1 MMRKNKLSAIMMVLV
16 LVMAAALTG
25 CSDKKAKEQEIQNK
39 VAAIDTAY
47 EAFTAEADHAKKL
60 EAYKTMV
67 SEDEAYTEEDA
78 VKEKYTAV
86 LADMKKAFT
95 DEYDSTIAEN
105 TVDVSKEEDEKK
117 VGTYK
122 DNLTKA
128 LGTIKADAVC
138 TDEEITAYETSV
150 NAAVKTYD
158 DRVTAIKKAAAEKK
172 AEEEAKA
179 KKESEEAEAA
189 KEKTAKSSDGSASG
203 KSTSASGSS
212 ASGSSNSGSSGSSS
226 SGSSSSGSSASSS
239 SGSSYSG
246 SNSGSSGSYSDNS
259 ASDNS
264 GSSTSSSSG
273 SSDASSSSG
282 SSSGSESSGGSSG
295 SESGHHTWASGSITG
310 DDGQEHEFTIK
321 DDILYD
327 DEGESEDISAW
338 VIH

>member
-1 MMRKNKLSAIMMVLV
+1 MMRKNKLSAIMMILV

-39 VAAIDTAY
+39 VSAIDTAY

-67 SEDEAYTEEDA
+67 SEDESYTEEDA

-117 VGTYK
+117 VSTYK

-138 TDEEITAYETSV
+138 TEEEITAYEASV

-179 KKESEEAEAA
+179 KKESEEAAAA

-212 ASGSSNSGSSGSSS
+212 ASSS
-226 SGSSSSGSSASSS
+226 SGSSS
-239 SGSSYSG
+239 SG

-259 ASDNS
+259 VSDN
-264 GSSTSSSSG
+264 SG

-295 SESGHHTWASGSITG
+295 SESGNHTWATGSMTG

-321 DDILYD
+321 DNILYN

-338 VIH
+338 VAH

>member
-67 SEDEAYTEEDA
+67 SEDEAYTEKDA

-105 TVDVSKEEDEKK
+105 TVDVSKEEDENK
-117 VGTYK
+117 VSTYK

-138 TDEEITAYETSV
+138 TDEEITAYEASV

-189 KEKTAKSSDGSASG
+189 KEKTAKSSGSSSSG
-203 KSTSASGSS
+203 KSTSA
-212 ASGSSNSGSSGSSS
+212 SGSSS

-239 SGSSYSG
+239 SGSSSSG

-264 GSSTSSSSG
+264 GSSTSG
-273 SSDASSSSG
+273 SSDASSASG

-295 SESGHHTWASGSITG
+295 SESGNHTWATGSMTG

-321 DDILYD
+321 DNILYN

-338 VIH
+338 VAH

>member
-1 MMRKNKLSAIMMVLV
+1 MRKNKLSAIMMVLV

-39 VAAIDTAY
+39 VSAIDTAY

-67 SEDEAYTEEDA
+67 SEDEAYTEEEA

-117 VGTYK
+117 VSAYK

-138 TDEEITAYETSV
+138 TEEEITAYETSI

-158 DRVTAIKKAAAEKK
+158 DRVTAIKKAADEKGK

-179 KKESEEAEAA
+179 KKESEKAAAAAEAEATEA
-189 KEKTAKSSDGSASG
+189 AKSSGSSSSYSSSSSG
-203 KSTSASGSS
+203 DSSYSYSDNSGS
-212 ASGSSNSGSSGSSS
+212 NYSGSSGSSNNDYAYEDDDDDSYS
-226 SGSSSSGSSASSS
+226 SGSDNGSSSSS
-239 SGSSYSG
+239 
-246 SNSGSSGSYSDNS
+246 
-259 ASDNS
+259 
-264 GSSTSSSSG
+264 
-273 SSDASSSSG
+273 

-295 SESGHHTWASGSITG
+295 SESGHHTWATGSMTG

-321 DDILYD
+321 DNILYN

-338 VIH
+338 VAH

>member
-67 SEDEAYTEEDA
+67 SEDEAYTEKDA

-117 VGTYK
+117 VSTYK

-138 TDEEITAYETSV
+138 TEEEITAYEASV

-158 DRVTAIKKAAAEKK
+158 DRVTAIKKASAEKK

-179 KKESEEAEAA
+179 KKESEEAAAA
-189 KEKTAKSSDGSASG
+189 KEKTGKSSDGSASG
-203 KSTSASGSS
+203 KSTS

-226 SGSSSSGSSASSS
+226 SGSSASSS
-239 SGSSYSG
+239 SGSSSSG

-273 SSDASSSSG
+273 SSDASSASG

-295 SESGHHTWASGSITG
+295 SESGNHTWATGSMTG

-321 DDILYD
+321 DNILYN

-338 VIH
+338 VAH

>member
-39 VAAIDTAY
+39 VSAIDTAY

-67 SEDEAYTEEDA
+67 SEDEAYTEEEA

-117 VGTYK
+117 VSTYK

-138 TDEEITAYETSV
+138 TDEEITAYEASV

-179 KKESEEAEAA
+179 KKESEKAAAA
-189 KEKTAKSSDGSASG
+189 KEKTGKSSGSSSSG
-203 KSTSASGSS
+203 KSTSA
-212 ASGSSNSGSSGSSS
+212 

-239 SGSSYSG
+239 SGSSSSG

-273 SSDASSSSG
+273 SSDASSASG

-295 SESGHHTWASGSITG
+295 SESGNHTWATGSMTG

-321 DDILYD
+321 DNILYN

-338 VIH
+338 VAH

>member
-117 VGTYK
+117 VSTYK
-122 DNLTKA
+122 DNLTKV

-138 TDEEITAYETSV
+138 TEEEITAYEASV

-179 KKESEEAEAA
+179 KKESEEAAAAAEAEATEAA
-189 KEKTAKSSDGSASG
+189 K
-203 KSTSASGSS
+203 
-212 ASGSSNSGSSGSSS
+212 SSGSSS
-226 SGSSSSGSSASSS
+226 SSGDSSYSYSDN

-246 SNSGSSGSYSDNS
+246 SSGSSNNDYVYEDDDDVSY
-259 ASDNS
+259 
-264 GSSTSSSSG
+264 
-273 SSDASSSSG
+273 
-282 SSSGSESSGGSSG
+282 SSGSEASGGSSG
-295 SESGHHTWASGSITG
+295 SESGHHTWTTGSMTG

-321 DDILYD
+321 DNILYN

-338 VIH
+338 VAH

>member
-117 VGTYK
+117 VSTYK
-122 DNLTKA
+122 GNLTKA

-138 TDEEITAYETSV
+138 TDEEITAYEASV

-179 KKESEEAEAA
+179 KKESEEAAAA

-212 ASGSSNSGSSGSSS
+212 
-226 SGSSSSGSSASSS
+226 SSGSSASSS
-239 SGSSYSG
+239 SGSSSSG

-273 SSDASSSSG
+273 SSDASSASG

-295 SESGHHTWASGSITG
+295 SESGNHTWATGSMTG

-321 DDILYD
+321 DNILYN

-338 VIH
+338 VAH

>member
-67 SEDEAYTEEDA
+67 SEDEAYTEKDA

-117 VGTYK
+117 VSTYK

-138 TDEEITAYETSV
+138 TEEEITAYETSI

-172 AEEEAKA
+172 AEEEVKA

-189 KEKTAKSSDGSASG
+189 KEKTGKSSDGSASG
-203 KSTSASGSS
+203 KSTSA
-212 ASGSSNSGSSGSSS
+212 SGSSS

-239 SGSSYSG
+239 SGSSSSG

-273 SSDASSSSG
+273 SSDASSASS

-295 SESGHHTWASGSITG
+295 SESGNHTWATGSMTG

-321 DDILYD
+321 DNILYN

-338 VIH
+338 VAH

>member
-1 MMRKNKLSAIMMVLV
+1 MMRKNKLSAIMMILV

-39 VAAIDTAY
+39 VSAIDTAY

-67 SEDEAYTEEDA
+67 SEDESYTEEDA

-117 VGTYK
+117 VSTYK

-138 TDEEITAYETSV
+138 TEEEITAYEASV

-179 KKESEEAEAA
+179 KKESEEAAAA
-189 KEKTAKSSDGSASG
+189 KEKTGKSSDGSASG
-203 KSTSASGSS
+203 KSTSA
-212 ASGSSNSGSSGSSS
+212 SGSSS

-239 SGSSYSG
+239 SGSSSSG

-273 SSDASSSSG
+273 SSDASSASG

-295 SESGHHTWASGSITG
+295 SESGNHTWATGSMTG

-321 DDILYD
+321 DNILYN

-338 VIH
+338 VAH

>member
-117 VGTYK
+117 VSTYK
-122 DNLTKA
+122 GNLTKV

-138 TDEEITAYETSV
+138 TDEEITAYEASV

-179 KKESEEAEAA
+179 KKESEEAAAA

-212 ASGSSNSGSSGSSS
+212 
-226 SGSSSSGSSASSS
+226 SSGSSASSS
-239 SGSSYSG
+239 SGSSSSG

-273 SSDASSSSG
+273 SSDASSASG

-295 SESGHHTWASGSITG
+295 SESGNHTWATGSMTG

-321 DDILYD
+321 DNILYN

-338 VIH
+338 VAH

>member
-1 MMRKNKLSAIMMVLV
+1 MMRKNKLSAIMMILV

-39 VAAIDTAY
+39 VSAIDTAY

-67 SEDEAYTEEDA
+67 SEDEADIEEDA

-117 VGTYK
+117 VSTYK

-138 TDEEITAYETSV
+138 TEEEITAYETSV

-179 KKESEEAEAA
+179 KKESEEAVAA

-212 ASGSSNSGSSGSSS
+212 NSGS

-239 SGSSYSG
+239 SGSSSSG
-246 SNSGSSGSYSDNS
+246 SNSGSSGSYSDYS

-273 SSDASSSSG
+273 SSDASSASG

-295 SESGHHTWASGSITG
+295 SESGNHTWATGSMTG

-321 DDILYD
+321 DNILYN

-338 VIH
+338 VAH

>member
-67 SEDEAYTEEDA
+67 SEDEAYTEKDV

-117 VGTYK
+117 VSTYK

-138 TDEEITAYETSV
+138 TEEEITAYEASV

-179 KKESEEAEAA
+179 KKESEEAAAA
-189 KEKTAKSSDGSASG
+189 KEKTGKSSDGSASG
-203 KSTSASGSS
+203 KSTSA
-212 ASGSSNSGSSGSSS
+212 SGSSS

-239 SGSSYSG
+239 SGSSSSV

-273 SSDASSSSG
+273 SSDASSASG

-295 SESGHHTWASGSITG
+295 SESGNHTWATGSMTG

-321 DDILYD
+321 DNILYN

-338 VIH
+338 VAH

>member
-25 CSDKKAKEQEIQNK
+25 CSDRKAKEQEIQNK

-86 LADMKKAFT
+86 LTDMKKAFT

-117 VGTYK
+117 VSTYK

-138 TDEEITAYETSV
+138 TEEEITAYETSI
-150 NAAVKTYD
+150 NTAVKTYD

-189 KEKTAKSSDGSASG
+189 KEKTAKSSDGSASD

-226 SGSSSSGSSASSS
+226 SGS
-239 SGSSYSG
+239 
-246 SNSGSSGSYSDNS
+246 NSGSSGSYSDNS
-259 ASDNS
+259 ASDTS

-282 SSSGSESSGGSSG
+282 SSSSSESSGGSSG

>member
-1 MMRKNKLSAIMMVLV
+1 
-16 LVMAAALTG
+16 MAAALTG

-39 VAAIDTAY
+39 VSAIDTAY

-117 VGTYK
+117 VNTYK

-138 TDEEITAYETSV
+138 TEEEITAYEASV

-172 AEEEAKA
+172 AEEEDKA
-179 KKESEEAEAA
+179 KKESEEAAAA

-212 ASGSSNSGSSGSSS
+212 SSSSSSSGSSTSSS
-226 SGSSSSGSSASSS
+226 SGSSS
-239 SGSSYSG
+239 SG

-273 SSDASSSSG
+273 SSDASSASG

-295 SESGHHTWASGSITG
+295 SESGNHTWATGSMTG

-321 DDILYD
+321 DNILYN

-338 VIH
+338 VAH

>member
-25 CSDKKAKEQEIQNK
+25 CSAKKAKEQEIQNK

-67 SEDEAYTEEDA
+67 SEDEAYTEKDA

-105 TVDVSKEEDEKK
+105 TVDVSKEEDENK
-117 VGTYK
+117 VSTYK

-138 TDEEITAYETSV
+138 TDEEITAYEASV

-189 KEKTAKSSDGSASG
+189 KEKTAKSSGSSSSG
-203 KSTSASGSS
+203 KSTSA
-212 ASGSSNSGSSGSSS
+212 SGSSS

-239 SGSSYSG
+239 SGSSSSG

-273 SSDASSSSG
+273 SSDASSASG

-295 SESGHHTWASGSITG
+295 SESGNHTWATGSMTG

-321 DDILYD
+321 DNILYN

-338 VIH
+338 VAH

>member
-117 VGTYK
+117 VSTYK

-128 LGTIKADAVC
+128 LETIKADAVC
-138 TDEEITAYETSV
+138 TDEEITAYETSI
-150 NAAVKTYD
+150 NTAVKTYD

-172 AEEEAKA
+172 KAEEEAKA

-189 KEKTAKSSDGSASG
+189 AEAEATEAAKSSE
-203 KSTSASGSS
+203 SS
-212 ASGSSNSGSSGSSS
+212 SSYSSSS
-226 SGSSSSGSSASSS
+226 SGDSAYSYSDN

-246 SNSGSSGSYSDNS
+246 SSGSSNNDYAYDDDDDDSY
-259 ASDNS
+259 
-264 GSSTSSSSG
+264 SSSSDNG
-273 SSDASSSSG
+273 SSSSG

-295 SESGHHTWASGSITG
+295 SESGHHTWATGSMTG

-321 DDILYD
+321 DNILYN

-338 VIH
+338 VAH

>member
-39 VAAIDTAY
+39 VSAIDTAY

-67 SEDEAYTEEDA
+67 SEDEAYTEKDA

-117 VGTYK
+117 VSTYK

-138 TDEEITAYETSV
+138 TEEEITAYEASV

-172 AEEEAKA
+172 AEEEDKA
-179 KKESEEAEAA
+179 KKESEEAAAA

-212 ASGSSNSGSSGSSS
+212 SSS
-226 SGSSSSGSSASSS
+226 SSSSGSSASSS
-239 SGSSYSG
+239 SGSSSSG

-273 SSDASSSSG
+273 SSDASSASG

-295 SESGHHTWASGSITG
+295 SESGNHTWATGSMTG

-321 DDILYD
+321 DNILYN

-338 VIH
+338 VAH

>member
-1 MMRKNKLSAIMMVLV
+1 MMRKNKLSAIMMILV

-39 VAAIDTAY
+39 VSAIDTAY

-67 SEDEAYTEEDA
+67 SEDESYTEEDA

-117 VGTYK
+117 VSTYK

-138 TDEEITAYETSV
+138 TEEEITAYEASV

-158 DRVTAIKKAAAEKK
+158 DRVTAIKKATAEKK

-179 KKESEEAEAA
+179 KKESEEAAAA
-189 KEKTAKSSDGSASG
+189 KEKTGKSSDGSASG
-203 KSTSASGSS
+203 KSTSA
-212 ASGSSNSGSSGSSS
+212 SGSSS

-239 SGSSYSG
+239 SGSSSSG

-264 GSSTSSSSG
+264 GSS
-273 SSDASSSSG
+273 DASSASG

-295 SESGHHTWASGSITG
+295 SESGNHTWATGSMTG

-321 DDILYD
+321 DNILYN

-338 VIH
+338 VAH

>member
-39 VAAIDTAY
+39 VSAIDTAY

-117 VGTYK
+117 VSTYK

-128 LGTIKADAVC
+128 LETIKADAVC
-138 TDEEITAYETSV
+138 TEEEITAYEASV

-179 KKESEEAEAA
+179 KKESEEAVAA
-189 KEKTAKSSDGSASG
+189 KEKTGKSSDGSASG

-212 ASGSSNSGSSGSSS
+212 ASSS
-226 SGSSSSGSSASSS
+226 SGSSS
-239 SGSSYSG
+239 SG

-273 SSDASSSSG
+273 SSDASSASG

-295 SESGHHTWASGSITG
+295 SESGNHTWATGSMTG

-321 DDILYD
+321 DNILYN
-327 DEGESEDISAW
+327 DEGESEDISDW
-338 VIH
+338 VAH

>member
-25 CSDKKAKEQEIQNK
+25 CSDKKAKEQEMQNK
-39 VAAIDTAY
+39 VSAIDTAY

-117 VGTYK
+117 VSTYK

-138 TDEEITAYETSV
+138 TEEEITAYEASV

-172 AEEEAKA
+172 AEEEDKA
-179 KKESEEAEAA
+179 KKESEEAAAA

-212 ASGSSNSGSSGSSS
+212 S

-239 SGSSYSG
+239 SGSSSSG

-273 SSDASSSSG
+273 SSDASSASG

-295 SESGHHTWASGSITG
+295 SESGNHTWATGSMTG

-321 DDILYD
+321 DNILYN

-338 VIH
+338 VAH

>member
-1 MMRKNKLSAIMMVLV
+1 MMRKNKLPAIMMVLV
-16 LVMAAALTG
+16 LVMAAVLTG

-39 VAAIDTAY
+39 TAAIDTAY
-47 EAFTAEADHAKKL
+47 EAFIAETDHAKKL

-86 LADMKKAFT
+86 LANMKKAFT

-117 VGTYK
+117 VSTYN
-122 DNLTKA
+122 DNLKKA
-128 LGTIKADAVC
+128 LETIKADAVC
-138 TDEEITAYETSV
+138 TEEEAAAYETSV
-150 NAAVKTYD
+150 NTVIKTYD

-172 AEEEAKA
+172 KAEEEAKA
-179 KKESEEAEAA
+179 KKESEEAAAAAEAEAA
-189 KEKTAKSSDGSASG
+189 EAAQ
-203 KSTSASGSS
+203 
-212 ASGSSNSGSSGSSS
+212 NSGSSSAYSSS
-226 SGSSSSGSSASSS
+226 SSNDSSYSYSDN

-246 SNSGSSGSYSDNS
+246 SSGSSNNDYAYDDDDDDSY
-259 ASDNS
+259 
-264 GSSTSSSSG
+264 SSG
-273 SSDASSSSG
+273 SDNGSSSSG

-295 SESGHHTWASGSITG
+295 SESGHHTWATGSMTG

-321 DDILYD
+321 DNILYT

-338 VIH
+338 VAH

>member
-67 SEDEAYTEEDA
+67 SEDEAYTEEAA

-117 VGTYK
+117 VSTYK
-122 DNLTKA
+122 GNLTKA

-138 TDEEITAYETSV
+138 TDEEITAYEASV

-179 KKESEEAEAA
+179 KKESEEAAAA

-212 ASGSSNSGSSGSSS
+212 S

-239 SGSSYSG
+239 SGSSSSG

-273 SSDASSSSG
+273 SSDASSASG

-295 SESGHHTWASGSITG
+295 SESGNHTWATGSMTG

-321 DDILYD
+321 DNILYN

-338 VIH
+338 VAH

>member
-1 MMRKNKLSAIMMVLV
+1 MYDEKKQIVSNHDGIGTCDGSGAD
-16 LVMAAALTG
+16 G

-67 SEDEAYTEEDA
+67 SEDEAYTEKDA

-117 VGTYK
+117 VSTYK

-138 TDEEITAYETSV
+138 TEEEITAYEASV

-179 KKESEEAEAA
+179 KKESEEAAAAAEAEATEAA
-189 KEKTAKSSDGSASG
+189 K
-203 KSTSASGSS
+203 
-212 ASGSSNSGSSGSSS
+212 SSGSSS
-226 SGSSSSGSSASSS
+226 SYSSSSSGDSSYSYSDN

-246 SNSGSSGSYSDNS
+246 SSGSSNNDYAYEDDDDDSYSS
-259 ASDNS
+259 GSDN
-264 GSSTSSSSG
+264 GSSSS
-273 SSDASSSSG
+273 S

-295 SESGHHTWASGSITG
+295 SESGHHTWATGSMTG

-321 DDILYD
+321 DNVLYN

-338 VIH
+338 VAH

>member
-39 VAAIDTAY
+39 VSAIDTAY

-117 VGTYK
+117 VSTYK

-138 TDEEITAYETSV
+138 TEEEITAYEASV

-172 AEEEAKA
+172 AEEEDKA
-179 KKESEEAEAA
+179 KKESEEAAAA

-212 ASGSSNSGSSGSSS
+212 SSS
-226 SGSSSSGSSASSS
+226 SSSSGSSASSS
-239 SGSSYSG
+239 SGSSSSG

-273 SSDASSSSG
+273 SSDASSASG

-295 SESGHHTWASGSITG
+295 SESGNHTWATGSMTG

-321 DDILYD
+321 DNILYN

-338 VIH
+338 VAH

>member
-39 VAAIDTAY
+39 VSAIDTAY

-117 VGTYK
+117 VNTYK

-138 TDEEITAYETSV
+138 TEEEITAYEASV

-172 AEEEAKA
+172 AEEEDKA
-179 KKESEEAEAA
+179 KKESEEAAAA

-212 ASGSSNSGSSGSSS
+212 SSSSSSSGSSTSSS
-226 SGSSSSGSSASSS
+226 SGSSS
-239 SGSSYSG
+239 SG

-273 SSDASSSSG
+273 SSDASSASG

-295 SESGHHTWASGSITG
+295 SESGNHTWATGSMTG

-321 DDILYD
+321 DNILYN

-338 VIH
+338 VAH

>member
-25 CSDKKAKEQEIQNK
+25 CSDRKAKEQEIQNK

-67 SEDEAYTEEDA
+67 SEDEAYTEKDV

-117 VGTYK
+117 VSTYK

-138 TDEEITAYETSV
+138 TEEEITTYEASV

-189 KEKTAKSSDGSASG
+189 KEKTAKSSGSSSSG
-203 KSTSASGSS
+203 KSTSA
-212 ASGSSNSGSSGSSS
+212 

-239 SGSSYSG
+239 SDSSSSG

>member
-95 DEYDSTIAEN
+95 DEYDSTIVEN

-117 VGTYK
+117 VSTYK
-122 DNLTKA
+122 GNLTKA

-138 TDEEITAYETSV
+138 TEEEITAYETSV

-179 KKESEEAEAA
+179 KKESEEAAAA

-212 ASGSSNSGSSGSSS
+212 NSGS

-239 SGSSYSG
+239 SGSSSSG

>member
-67 SEDEAYTEEDA
+67 SEDEAYTEKDA

-117 VGTYK
+117 VSIYK

-138 TDEEITAYETSV
+138 TEEEITAYETSINTV
-150 NAAVKTYD
+150 VKTYD
-158 DRVTAIKKAAAEKK
+158 DRVTAIKKAADEKGK

-179 KKESEEAEAA
+179 KKESEKAAAAAEAEATEAA
-189 KEKTAKSSDGSASG
+189 K
-203 KSTSASGSS
+203 
-212 ASGSSNSGSSGSSS
+212 SSGSSS
-226 SGSSSSGSSASSS
+226 SYSSSSSSDSSYS
-239 SGSSYSG
+239 YSDNSGSSYSG
-246 SNSGSSGSYSDNS
+246 SSGSSNNDYAYEDDDDDSYSS
-259 ASDNS
+259 GSDN
-264 GSSTSSSSG
+264 GSSSS
-273 SSDASSSSG
+273 S

-295 SESGHHTWASGSITG
+295 SESGHHTWATGSMTG

-321 DDILYD
+321 DNILYN

-338 VIH
+338 VAH

>member
-1 MMRKNKLSAIMMVLV
+1 MMRKLKLSAIMMVLI

-117 VGTYK
+117 VSTYK
-122 DNLTKA
+122 DNLSKA

-138 TDEEITAYETSV
+138 TDEEITAYEASV
-150 NAAVKTYD
+150 NAAVKTYA

-212 ASGSSNSGSSGSSS
+212 SSGSSS

-273 SSDASSSSG
+273 SNDASSSSG

-295 SESGHHTWASGSITG
+295 SESGKHTWATGSMTG

-321 DDILYD
+321 DNILYN

-338 VIH
+338 VAH

>member
-1 MMRKNKLSAIMMVLV
+1 MMRKYKLSAIMMILV

-39 VAAIDTAY
+39 VSAIDTAY

-67 SEDEAYTEEDA
+67 SEDESYTEEDA

-117 VGTYK
+117 VSTYK

-138 TDEEITAYETSV
+138 TEEEITAYEASV

-179 KKESEEAEAA
+179 KKDSEEAAAA
-189 KEKTAKSSDGSASG
+189 KEKTAKSSDGCASG

-212 ASGSSNSGSSGSSS
+212 ASSS
-226 SGSSSSGSSASSS
+226 SGSSS
-239 SGSSYSG
+239 SG

-259 ASDNS
+259 VSDNS

-295 SESGHHTWASGSITG
+295 SESGNHTWATGSMTG

-321 DDILYD
+321 DNILYN

-338 VIH
+338 VAH

>member
-1 MMRKNKLSAIMMVLV
+1 MRKNKLSAIMMVLV

-39 VAAIDTAY
+39 VSAIDTAY

-67 SEDEAYTEEDA
+67 SEDEAYTEEEA

-117 VGTYK
+117 VSTYK

-138 TDEEITAYETSV
+138 TDEEITAYEASV

-179 KKESEEAEAA
+179 KKESEKAAAA
-189 KEKTAKSSDGSASG
+189 KEKTGKSSGSSSSG
-203 KSTSASGSS
+203 KSTSA
-212 ASGSSNSGSSGSSS
+212 

-239 SGSSYSG
+239 SGSSSSG

-273 SSDASSSSG
+273 SSDASSASG

-295 SESGHHTWASGSITG
+295 SESGNHTWATGSMTG

-321 DDILYD
+321 DNILYN

-338 VIH
+338 VAH

>member
-117 VGTYK
+117 VSTYK
-122 DNLTKA
+122 GNLTKA

-138 TDEEITAYETSV
+138 KDEEITAYEASV
-150 NAAVKTYD
+150 NAAVKNYD

-179 KKESEEAEAA
+179 KKESEEAAAA

-212 ASGSSNSGSSGSSS
+212 S

-239 SGSSYSG
+239 SGSSSSG

-273 SSDASSSSG
+273 SSDASSASG

-295 SESGHHTWASGSITG
+295 SESGNHTWATGSMTG

-321 DDILYD
+321 DNILYN

-338 VIH
+338 FAH

>member
-39 VAAIDTAY
+39 VSAIDTAY

-117 VGTYK
+117 VSTYK

-128 LGTIKADAVC
+128 LETIKADAVC
-138 TDEEITAYETSV
+138 TEEEITAYEASV

-179 KKESEEAEAA
+179 KKESEEAAAA
-189 KEKTAKSSDGSASG
+189 KEKTGKSSDGSASG

-212 ASGSSNSGSSGSSS
+212 ASSS
-226 SGSSSSGSSASSS
+226 SGSSS
-239 SGSSYSG
+239 SG

-273 SSDASSSSG
+273 SSDASSASG

-295 SESGHHTWASGSITG
+295 SESGNHTWATGSMTG
-310 DDGQEHEFTIK
+310 GDGQEHEFTIK
-321 DDILYD
+321 DNILYN
-327 DEGESEDISAW
+327 DEGESEDISDW
-338 VIH
+338 VAH

>member
-67 SEDEAYTEEDA
+67 SEDEAYTEKDA

-105 TVDVSKEEDEKK
+105 TVDVSKEEDENK
-117 VGTYK
+117 VSTYK

-138 TDEEITAYETSV
+138 TDEEVTAYEASV

-189 KEKTAKSSDGSASG
+189 KEKTAKSSGSSSSG
-203 KSTSASGSS
+203 KSTSA
-212 ASGSSNSGSSGSSS
+212 SGSSS

-239 SGSSYSG
+239 SGSSSSG

-273 SSDASSSSG
+273 SSDASSASG

-295 SESGHHTWASGSITG
+295 SESGNHTWATGSMTG

-321 DDILYD
+321 DNILYND
-327 DEGESEDISAW
+327 AGESEDISAW
-338 VIH
+338 VAH

>member
-39 VAAIDTAY
+39 VSAIDTAY
-47 EAFTAEADHAKKL
+47 ETFTAEADHAKEL

-117 VGTYK
+117 VSTYK

-138 TDEEITAYETSV
+138 TEEEITAYEASV

-179 KKESEEAEAA
+179 KKESEEAAAA
-189 KEKTAKSSDGSASG
+189 KEKTAKSSDGSAS
-203 KSTSASGSS
+203 
-212 ASGSSNSGSSGSSS
+212 SS
-226 SGSSSSGSSASSS
+226 SGSSS
-239 SGSSYSG
+239 SG

-259 ASDNS
+259 SSDNS

>member
-117 VGTYK
+117 VSTYK
-122 DNLTKA
+122 GNLTKA

-138 TDEEITAYETSV
+138 TDEEITAYEASV

-189 KEKTAKSSDGSASG
+189 KEKTAKSSGSSSSG
-203 KSTSASGSS
+203 KSTSA
-212 ASGSSNSGSSGSSS
+212 SGSSS

-239 SGSSYSG
+239 SGSSSSG

-273 SSDASSSSG
+273 SSDASSASG

-295 SESGHHTWASGSITG
+295 SESGNHTWATGSMTG

-321 DDILYD
+321 DNILYN

-338 VIH
+338 VAH

>member
-67 SEDEAYTEEDA
+67 SEDEAYTEKDA

-117 VGTYK
+117 VSTYK

-138 TDEEITAYETSV
+138 TDEEITAYEASV

-179 KKESEEAEAA
+179 KKESEEAAAA
-189 KEKTAKSSDGSASG
+189 KEKTGKSSDGSASG
-203 KSTSASGSS
+203 KSTS

-226 SGSSSSGSSASSS
+226 SGSSASSS
-239 SGSSYSG
+239 SGSSSSG

-273 SSDASSSSG
+273 SSDASSASG

-295 SESGHHTWASGSITG
+295 SESGNHTWATGSMTG

-321 DDILYD
+321 DNILYN

-338 VIH
+338 VAH

>member
-67 SEDEAYTEEDA
+67 SEDEAYTEKDA

-117 VGTYK
+117 VSTYK

-138 TDEEITAYETSV
+138 TDEEITAYEASV

-179 KKESEEAEAA
+179 KKDSEEAAAA
-189 KEKTAKSSDGSASG
+189 KEKTGKSSDGSASG
-203 KSTSASGSS
+203 KSTS

-226 SGSSSSGSSASSS
+226 SGSSASSS
-239 SGSSYSG
+239 SGSSSSG

-273 SSDASSSSG
+273 SSDASSASG

-295 SESGHHTWASGSITG
+295 SESGNHTWATGSMTG

-321 DDILYD
+321 DNILYN

-338 VIH
+338 VAH